1 MSAEK
6 PLIYEDVGRP
16 SFKMS
21 VSAVLL
27 PGTQMITSWDSPG
40 RREWLSAGT
49 KGPRW
54 CDWAFIEA
62 SDRAVTNGCSR
73 IVLLDIPESELPP
86 RPIRYRAFPDPHT
99 VTFCNELP
107 RPV

>member
-1 MSAEK
+1 VAKSY
-6 PLIYEDVGRP
+6 PQSP
-16 SFKMS
+16 
-21 VSAVLL
+21 
-27 PGTQMITSWDSPG
+27 PGPARASDRAGPAAACPAW
-40 RREWLSAGT
+40 EWLSAGT
-49 KGPRW
+49 KGPRC

-86 RPIRYRAFPDPHT
+86 RTIRYRAFPDPHT

-107 RPV
+107 GPV